1 VKQLLGDY
9 APHLAVCSK
18 REEELMSHLLVR
30 LGTFISVMA
39 LVIVALCV
47 DLPASAGNTT
57 QNANSSTVTAP
68 PTEPTN
74 MNRPARPRGRRR
86 AAAPAAEAT
95 TAPAETAE
103 QTDLSGTYEGTFE
116 CSDAGVSGET
126 TLTITGNNFTL
137 SDGKTGRIVASTT
150 RGYTGVA
157 MQFGEVVM
165 ATPGQAGTPPV
176 IVSMRARKSGNRLT
190 LSTVPGARRVCT
202 FTPKR

>member
-1 VKQLLGDY
+1 
-9 APHLAVCSK
+9 
-18 REEELMSHLLVR
+18 MSHLLVR
-30 LGTFISVMA
+30 LGTLLSVVL

-47 DLPASAGNTT
+47 DLPASAGSAT
-57 QNANSSTVTAP
+57 QNANSSPVTAP
-68 PTEPTN
+68 PAEAANTN
-74 MNRPARPRGRRR
+74 RTTRPRGRRR
-86 AAAPAAEAT
+86 AEAPPAEAT
-95 TAPAETAE
+95 PTPAETGE

-137 SDGKTGRIVASTT
+137 SDGKTGRIVANTT

-165 ATPGQAGTPPV
+165 ATPTQAGTPPV

>member
-1 VKQLLGDY
+1 
-9 APHLAVCSK
+9 
-18 REEELMSHLLVR
+18 MSHLLVR
-30 LGTFISVMA
+30 LGTVLSIMA

-68 PTEPTN
+68 
-74 MNRPARPRGRRR
+74 
-86 AAAPAAEAT
+86 
-95 TAPAETAE
+95 PAETAE

-137 SDGKTGRIVASTT
+137 SDGKSGRIVASTT
-150 RGYTGVA
+150 RGYTAVA
-157 MQFGEVVM
+157 MQFGEVIM